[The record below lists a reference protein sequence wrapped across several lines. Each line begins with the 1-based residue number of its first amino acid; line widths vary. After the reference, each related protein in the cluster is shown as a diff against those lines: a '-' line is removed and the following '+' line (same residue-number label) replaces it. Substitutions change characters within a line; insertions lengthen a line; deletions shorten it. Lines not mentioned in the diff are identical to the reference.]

1 MGQGDK
7 KPKPNNKAAV
17 RQYMNRIAQAESGN
31 RMFDDEGNIIKNT
44 EKGATAK
51 GPYQFTDGTWKA
63 MEQKLGKK
71 LKRDSWDD
79 NVLAMEKL
87 TEININR
94 LEKEGIPVT
103 DGNIYMLHFLGDS
116 GGATFLKKL
125 SKDPN
130 ALAQDLVS
138 KDAVSYNKN
147 VFTNKATGKPRTAA
161 EVYNEMTGRL
171 KPKTS
176 GQPQQPRFQA
186 FDQTE
191 TDDEVQ
197 LYEEAPVQTKES
209 TNVNQGR
216 GMRKDIAVP
225 KMKIS
230 KAISSVDNQRQSL
243 GLTEG
248 VEFLDADTKLAFT
261 EEQQA
266 EGGVD
271 NQEYA
276 KYGGKQKGR
285 LKKDNQGTASES
297 TMVYKDKRIPEIVNK
312 DLNTNIKRDKDG
324 NVLILNEKGFYE
336 KYQPKKQPE
345 IVQGGK
351 PRSGTQIAIEN
362 KQKQAEAKKKIL
374 KPLDVATDVMQLGNF
389 IPHPIPQAIG
399 KAGNIAGTAIDAY
412 QTYDALSEGDYTN
425 AGINSAGMLLP
436 SFLGSK
442 AFRRNSKYSSF
453 APTLN
458 SILGNKGKT
467 NYLYVGNQV
476 RKQSPEQVWINRG
489 MLGALGAETAG
500 DVSFKEGGMLTE
512 FNEGGTHEESELGGI
527 PQGQSEDG
535 QTNLVEE
542 GETKLKDNNYVL
554 SNSLIVNELD
564 ANELNLPKD
573 IIGMTFADA
582 SKFLN
587 KIAEENGSDHLI
599 MKDVKANLENLTI
612 ANEKARVNQEKLIT
626 NQGYKTEENKMFLG
640 GLTSAMS
647 LAQTAFGK
655 SGIDTSGKTDADAE
669 SISPG
674 MMGLSSAAKGA
685 QAGAMFGPLG
695 AGIGGAVG
703 LTAGLIGGFKAKKDA
718 LKAHQ
723 NFEIGQSN
731 MKISNFNLGGTLNGD
746 PKKKKE
752 TAKTLTTKENLQN
765 QQIVLGGENP
775 VEPTSDLKGKPVD
788 IDWGVQTKDSKGN
801 YVSGNYIYYKKR
813 GAGYDPEIDREFVS
827 NENWKTV
834 QGTNQFRAY
843 NIDVENERKAAEAR
857 RRSANTN
864 PQGTIVGN
872 NSFAGGGDLNFFKE
886 EEHTKGAYGYSGNN
900 FMKDQFLSNL
910 NYAKN
915 KASDVELSYI
925 SEDELKNDKSGYAS
939 NELTPSTDKK
949 FKMKGESPLKYAGLV
964 GAGLNYLEDSKLKA
978 REVNLDKIDGKYQK
992 QYADEAS
999 ILNNVRNEMNSQVS
1013 SLSELGLSRGQL
1025 ISNLNAAGLNKAKA
1039 TSDAMQKAQD
1049 INRNENRTAQ
1059 EFDNRNDIFNIGQ
1072 SNQEKELTQREQD
1085 AVADRKRMSRDAL
1098 FLSAGEL
1105 GKEQTYKNRLYNL
1118 TGGYDTQGVFKAA
1131 DGKQYIQN
1139 EQGILVAI
1147 PNQEEKKNGGL
1158 LGKYDKYLSNKKAE
1172 REMYINILKDN

>member
-17 RQYMNRIAQAESGN
+17 KQYMNRIAQAESGN
-31 RMFDDEGNIIKNT
+31 RMFDDKGNIIQNPN
-44 EKGATAK
+44 GSAK
-51 GPYQFTDGTWKA
+51 GPFQFIDSTWKA
-63 MEQKLGKK
+63 MEQKLGRK
-71 LKRDSWDD
+71 LKRDSWED

-87 TEININR
+87 TEININK

-103 DGNIYMLHFLGDS
+103 DGNIYMLHFMGDS
-116 GGATFLKKL
+116 GGAQFLKKL
-125 SKDPN
+125 AKDPN

-138 KDAVSYNKN
+138 ADAVKSNKN
-147 VFTNKATGKPRTAA
+147 VFINKATGKPRTAA
-161 EVYNEMTGRL
+161 ELYNEMSGRL

-176 GQPQQPRFQA
+176 GQSQQPRFQA

-191 TDDEVQ
+191 TNDGIQ

-266 EGGVD
+266 EGEND
-271 NQEYA
+271 NTEYA
-276 KYGGKQKGR
+276 KYGGMQR
-285 LKKDNQGTASES
+285 SKKSN
-297 TMVYKDKRIPEIVNK
+297 YYN
-312 DLNTNIKRDKDG
+312 DG
-324 NVLILNEKGFYE
+324 
-336 KYQPKKQPE
+336 
-345 IVQGGK
+345 
-351 PRSGTQIAIEN
+351 
-362 KQKQAEAKKKIL
+362 
-374 KPLDVATDVMQLGNF
+374 GN
-389 IPHPIPQAIG
+389 
-399 KAGNIAGTAIDAY
+399 
-412 QTYDALSEGDYTN
+412 
-425 AGINSAGMLLP
+425 
-436 SFLGSK
+436 
-442 AFRRNSKYSSF
+442 
-453 APTLN
+453 
-458 SILGNKGKT
+458 
-467 NYLYVGNQV
+467 
-476 RKQSPEQVWINRG
+476 
-489 MLGALGAETAG
+489 
-500 DVSFKEGGMLTE
+500 LTE

-527 PQGQSEDG
+527 PQGQSENG

-542 GETKLKDNNYVL
+542 GETKLKDSNYVL
-554 SNSLIVNELD
+554 SNSLMVNELD
-564 ANELNLPKD
+564 ADELNLPKD

-612 ANEKARVNQEKLIT
+612 ANEKARINQEELNI
-626 NQGYKTEENKMFLG
+626 NQNSDLPSNKMFLG
-640 GLTSAMS
+640 GSTEGKEGSGLGMHTGINQAMTA
-647 LAQTAFGK
+647 LDLGQTAFGK
-655 SGIDTSGKTDADAE
+655 SGIDTSGKTDADPG
-669 SISPG
+669 SVKPG
-674 MMGLSSAAKGA
+674 MMGLSGAMKGV

-718 LKAHQ
+718 TKAHQ

-746 PKKKKE
+746 PKKNPKTPPAKKE
-752 TAKTLTTKENLQN
+752 KIIPTETTNSALIEKLGSEEKKNFSGLKAPIAKIEDNV
-765 QQIVLGGENP
+765 IGP
-775 VEPTSDLKGKPVD
+775 
-788 IDWGVQTKDSKGN
+788 KGN
-801 YVSGNYIYYKKR
+801 GKYVYYREKTAP
-813 GAGYDPEIDREFVS
+813 GFDPNVDRDFVLDS
-827 NENWKTV
+827 NWNTMVGTQEYNQYMINLRNKTA
-834 QGTNQFRAY
+834 Q
-843 NIDVENERKAAEAR
+843 KA
-857 RRSANTN
+857 
-864 PQGTIVGN
+864 
-872 NSFAGGGDLNFFKE
+872 NSFADGGNLNPFKE

-900 FMKDQFLSNL
+900 FMQDQFLSNL

-915 KASDVELSYI
+915 NAPSPIDESSYI
-925 SEDELKNDKSGYAS
+925 SENELTNNKSGYAS
-939 NELTPSTDKK
+939 DELIPSTDKE

-978 REVNLDKIDGKYQK
+978 REVNLDKLDGKYQK
-992 QYADEAS
+992 QYSDEAS

-1013 SLSELGLSRGQL
+1013 SLSELGLSKGQL

-1049 INRNENRTAQ
+1049 INRNEDRIAQ

-1139 EQGILVAI
+1139 EQGVLVAI